1 MAKGKING
9 ETGKNAKS
17 KTNPI
22 EEVNAKE
29 DSLFIKDHLP
39 SLPSRWT
46 HPTSQTEYTIQL
58 LQARSLTETQLNACF
73 SLIEHTSRA
82 DYASSSTGWHPVA
95 KKKEMRTPE
104 LRYILVQH
112 EGKVYGFTSLMP
124 TWENGEAVVYC
135 YEIHLRDELRGT
147 GLGKLLMGYLG
158 AVAESIAG
166 VEKVMLTCFVSNESA
181 RRFYEG
187 LGFGVDEWSPG
198 ERKLRGKR
206 VVPDYMIMSRRVKRR
221 DRDGDRE

>member
-1 MAKGKING
+1 M
-9 ETGKNAKS
+9 
-17 KTNPI
+17 
-22 EEVNAKE
+22 
-29 DSLFIKDHLP
+29 
-39 SLPSRWT
+39 
-46 HPTSQTEYTIQL
+46 
-58 LQARSLTETQLNACF
+58 RS
-73 SLIEHTSRA
+73 
-82 DYASSSTGWHPVA
+82 
-95 KKKEMRTPE
+95 PE

-135 YEIHLRDELRGT
+135 YEIHLRDELRGYVFVCVILDRANEFVRT

-158 AVAESIAG
+158 VVAESIAG

-206 VVPDYMIMSRRVKRR
+206 VVPDYVIMSRRVKRR
-221 DRDGDRE
+221 DRDGNRE